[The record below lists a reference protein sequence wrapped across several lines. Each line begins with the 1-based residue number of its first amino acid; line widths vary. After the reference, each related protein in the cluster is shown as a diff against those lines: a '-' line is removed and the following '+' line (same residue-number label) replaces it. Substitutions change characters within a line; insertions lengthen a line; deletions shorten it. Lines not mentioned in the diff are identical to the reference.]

1 MHNEAYEIVCAGDPQ
16 AVIWLIIIAATVIV
30 QIVKAGKRLTRTP
43 PEPGPPGQEP
53 VAPQDELREFLENL
67 AGTRRAPPAQSPPRR
82 ATAPPAARRSAP
94 PPPPPLPPRA
104 APAPA
109 RMRRAAVAPIPG
121 QAEGKASSSFSL
133 RTKTRFESGVIST
146 ADLNGTRNLR
156 RAIALMEVFAKPRA
170 LRPPGM

>member
-82 ATAPPAARRSAP
+82 ATAPPAAKSARVRAGQSDSAALEVHRRGCRCAC
-94 PPPPPLPPRA
+94 RA
-104 APAPA
+104 QP
-109 RMRRAAVAPIPG
+109 
-121 QAEGKASSSFSL
+121 
-133 RTKTRFESGVIST
+133 T
-146 ADLNGTRNLR
+146 A
-156 RAIALMEVFAKPRA
+156 RA
-170 LRPPGM
+170 LACLARQVRRCPASMLPLRCGGPVAHS